1 MDTRPLNGEI
11 SAVVVLLPVAA
22 LGCSFLGLFVT
33 IARLRGRR
41 RTRAQWLALVAFSA
55 WSAATGLKAAGP
67 MLDAMDVD
75 VDVRYLVFNLLSVVC
90 VLAVSLVAA
99 AFGVGES
106 LRFVFVLAAGVA
118 GCAVWLTPGHG
129 TIVEVPI
136 QRTWQ
141 SCAGMGLYL
150 GYLAATVVSLLWLGR
165 THYRAQLPLVKQL
178 QVRLLQALAV
188 AALAYVGAKALIF
201 AGIQAEW
208 PGFSAEV
215 SWRILPFILLG
226 LTVLLWLAL
235 APPDA
240 WLRLALRIEVAEA
253 HAFATTF
260 ALQTKDDLVAG
271 RDLSRRSSRILL
283 CEEVA
288 RALGFGFDELARL
301 RLAAVLLDTGFDL
314 RASDACRVRSR
325 TDWRPSAHAAAS
337 QGVHPVL
344 SRTVWVPADVLRILE
359 ESAAALPQDRGARI
373 LKTVDR
379 FLVMA
384 DPWDPGDGLDGVAA
398 QAVAAL
404 DQQFP
409 GWTEV
414 GALRRGLERGA

>member
-1 MDTRPLNGEI
+1 M
-11 SAVVVLLPVAA
+11 
-22 LGCSFLGLFVT
+22 
-33 IARLRGRR
+33 
-41 RTRAQWLALVAFSA
+41 
-55 WSAATGLKAAGP
+55 GLKAAEP
-67 MLDAMDVD
+67 MLDATVVD
-75 VDVRYLVFNLLSVVC
+75 VDVQYLVFNLLTVVC
-90 VLAVSLVAA
+90 VLAVSLVVAA
-99 AFGVGES
+99 LGVGES

-129 TIVEVPI
+129 AILDYPV

-141 SCAGMGLYL
+141 ACAGMGLYL
-150 GYLAATVVSLLWLGR
+150 GYLAATVTCLLRLGR
-165 THYRAQLPLVKQL
+165 RHYRAQLPLAKQL

-188 AALAYVGAKALIF
+188 GALAYVGAKALLF

-208 PGFSAEV
+208 PGFSAEA
-215 SWRILPFILLG
+215 SWRILPFVLLG

-325 TDWRPSAHAAAS
+325 TDPRPSADAAAS

-344 SRTVWVPADVLRILE
+344 SRTVWVPDDVLRILE
-359 ESAAALPQDRGARI
+359 ESVVALPQDRGARI

-384 DPWDPGDGLDGVAA
+384 DPWDPGDGLDGIAA
-398 QAVAAL
+398 QAASEL

-409 GWTEV
+409 GWKEV
-414 GALRRGLERGA
+414 CALRRVLEHRA